1 MYKQKGYSMD
11 KYKYSIH
18 QSGYITVKD
27 SLDETIAVIDYNERL
42 SFANHI
48 SREIREEIK
57 DFLKKKDIPFF
68 S

>member
-1 MYKQKGYSMD
+1 MD